1 MMKKGKYILIMLSL
15 FICAYLFSNRMTPR
29 IENIAS
35 KEINQFIQIL
45 INHTSFSQ
53 KIDTHKLYK
62 KENNSISFQMNYIN
76 DIASNYINNLEETL
90 LKLEEGSY
98 QENNHSPYNK
108 KLLKINQQKGIVA
121 RIPIGSLTNNIFL
134 QDRGPSFSIKYKTL
148 SLTSSNIDKKIKNYG
163 INHLAISIDLKVTIV
178 LQILVPLY
186 HEHFKENYTIPLVYE
201 VIEGEVP
208 SWYQN

>member
-1 MMKKGKYILIMLSL
+1 MHVYLS
-15 FICAYLFSNRMTPR
+15 
-29 IENIAS
+29 
-35 KEINQFIQIL
+35 
-45 INHTSFSQ
+45 
-53 KIDTHKLYK
+53 
-62 KENNSISFQMNYIN
+62 
-76 DIASNYINNLEETL
+76 
-90 LKLEEGSY
+90 
-98 QENNHSPYNK
+98 
-108 KLLKINQQKGIVA
+108 

-163 INHLAISIDLKVTIV
+163 INHLAISIDLNVTIV

>member
-1 MMKKGKYILIMLSL
+1 MKKGKCVLI
-15 FICAYLFSNRMTPR
+15 FIIFFVIAYLFSNRITPR
-29 IENIAS
+29 IENIVT

-45 INHTSFSQ
+45 INHTSFTQ

-62 KENNSISFQMNYIN
+62 KENNSISFQMSYIN

-90 LKLEEGSY
+90 LKLEEGTFQQKDNSSY
-98 QENNHSPYNK
+98 SK

-121 RIPIGSLTNNIFL
+121 YIPVGSLTNNIFL

-148 SLTSSNIDKKIKNYG
+148 SLTSSNINKKIKNYG
-163 INHLAISIDLKVTIV
+163 INHLAISIDLNITII
-178 LQILVPLY
+178 LQVLVPLY

>member
-1 MMKKGKYILIMLSL
+1 MP
-15 FICAYLFSNRMTPR
+15 PR

-45 INHTSFSQ
+45 INHTSFTQ

-76 DIASNYINNLEETL
+76 DIASNYIHNLEETL

-163 INHLAISIDLKVTIV
+163 INHLAISIDLNVTIV

-201 VIEGEVP
+201 VIDGEGP

>member
-45 INHTSFSQ
+45 INHTSFTQ

-62 KENNSISFQMNYIN
+62 KENNSISFQMNC
-76 DIASNYINNLEETL
+76 
-90 LKLEEGSY
+90 
-98 QENNHSPYNK
+98 
-108 KLLKINQQKGIVA
+108 IVA

>member
-1 MMKKGKYILIMLSL
+1 MMKKGKCVLI
-15 FICAYLFSNRMTPR
+15 FIIFFVIAYLFSNRITPR
-29 IENIAS
+29 IENIVT

-45 INHTSFSQ
+45 INHTSFTQ

-62 KENNSISFQMNYIN
+62 KENNSISFQMSYIN

-90 LKLEEGSY
+90 LKLEEGTFQQKDNSSY
-98 QENNHSPYNK
+98 SK

-121 RIPIGSLTNNIFL
+121 YIPVGSLTNNIFL

-148 SLTSSNIDKKIKNYG
+148 SLTSSNINKKIKNYG
-163 INHLAISIDLKVTIV
+163 INHLAISIDLNITII
-178 LQILVPLY
+178 LQVLVPLY

>member
-1 MMKKGKYILIMLSL
+1 MMKKGKYVLI
-15 FICAYLFSNRMTPR
+15 FIIFFVIAYLFSNRITPR
-29 IENIAS
+29 IENIAT

-45 INHTSFSQ
+45 INHTSFTQ

-62 KENNSISFQMNYIN
+62 KENNSISFQMSYIN

-90 LKLEEGSY
+90 LKLEEGTF
-98 QENNHSPYNK
+98 QQKGNSPYSK

-121 RIPIGSLTNNIFL
+121 YIPVGSLTNNIFL

-148 SLTSSNIDKKIKNYG
+148 SLTSSNINKKIKNYG
-163 INHLAISIDLKVTIV
+163 INHLAISIDLNITII
-178 LQILVPLY
+178 LQVLVPLY

>member
-1 MMKKGKYILIMLSL
+1 
-15 FICAYLFSNRMTPR
+15 
-29 IENIAS
+29 
-35 KEINQFIQIL
+35 
-45 INHTSFSQ
+45 
-53 KIDTHKLYK
+53 
-62 KENNSISFQMNYIN
+62 MNYIN
-76 DIASNYINNLEETL
+76 DIASNYIHNLEETL

-148 SLTSSNIDKKIKNYG
+148 SLTSSNINKKIKNYG
-163 INHLAISIDLKVTIV
+163 INHLAISIDLNVTIV

>member
-1 MMKKGKYILIMLSL
+1 MMKKGKYVLI
-15 FICAYLFSNRMTPR
+15 FIIFFVIAYLFSNRITPR
-29 IENIAS
+29 IENIAT

-45 INHTSFSQ
+45 INHTSFTQ

-62 KENNSISFQMNYIN
+62 KENNSISFQMSYIN

-90 LKLEEGSY
+90 LKLEEGTF
-98 QENNHSPYNK
+98 
-108 KLLKINQQKGIVA
+108 QQKGIVA
-121 RIPIGSLTNNIFL
+121 YIPVGSLTNNIFL

-148 SLTSSNIDKKIKNYG
+148 SLTSSNINKKIKNYG
-163 INHLAISIDLKVTIV
+163 INHLAISIDLNITII
-178 LQILVPLY
+178 LQVLVPLY

>member
-1 MMKKGKYILIMLSL
+1 
-15 FICAYLFSNRMTPR
+15 
-29 IENIAS
+29 
-35 KEINQFIQIL
+35 
-45 INHTSFSQ
+45 
-53 KIDTHKLYK
+53 
-62 KENNSISFQMNYIN
+62 MNYIN

-108 KLLKINQQKGIVA
+108 TLKNQINKKVLLHVYLSVLL
-121 RIPIGSLTNNIFL
+121 PIIFFL

-148 SLTSSNIDKKIKNYG
+148 SLTSSNINKKIKNYG
-163 INHLAISIDLKVTIV
+163 INHLAISIDLNVTIV

>member
-1 MMKKGKYILIMLSL
+1 MS
-15 FICAYLFSNRMTPR
+15 
-29 IENIAS
+29 
-35 KEINQFIQIL
+35 
-45 INHTSFSQ
+45 
-53 KIDTHKLYK
+53 
-62 KENNSISFQMNYIN
+62 YIN

-90 LKLEEGSY
+90 LKLEEGTF
-98 QENNHSPYNK
+98 QQKDNSPYSK

-121 RIPIGSLTNNIFL
+121 YIPVGSLTNNIFL

-148 SLTSSNIDKKIKNYG
+148 SLTSSNINKKIKNYG
-163 INHLAISIDLKVTIV
+163 INHLAISIDLNITII
-178 LQILVPLY
+178 LQVLVPLY

>member
-1 MMKKGKYILIMLSL
+1 MLFT

-45 INHTSFSQ
+45 INHTSFTQ

-90 LKLEEGSY
+90 LKLEEGFTKKTIILHTIKTLKNQSTKRYCCTYTYRFSY
-98 QENNHSPYNK
+98 Q
-108 KLLKINQQKGIVA
+108 
-121 RIPIGSLTNNIFL
+121 
-134 QDRGPSFSIKYKTL
+134 
-148 SLTSSNIDKKIKNYG
+148 
-163 INHLAISIDLKVTIV
+163 
-178 LQILVPLY
+178 
-186 HEHFKENYTIPLVYE
+186 
-201 VIEGEVP
+201 
-208 SWYQN
+208 